1 MNKFD
6 YFRYLALQER
16 KQKLQEERQKLQV
29 QKQKIYEEKQAVIS
43 SNIKKA
49 NQRFYMRSGA
59 SVFRYIFIF
68 VLCVSVLRSVFVS
81 PDDYFTFGQFLN
93 FLQNVPDVTSDVSKA
108 VSNMVSY
115 SVIGEVP
122 SWLNWMNYFI
132 RPFLFVLS
140 FFVYLVAGLGQ
151 VLVFVTY
158 FVRFFFG
165 G

>member
-1 MNKFD
+1 MKQII
-6 YFRYLALQER
+6 LAEKER
-16 KQKLQEERQKLQV
+16 EMERQRELMR
-29 QKQKIYEEKQAVIS
+29 
-43 SNIKKA
+43 SNNRKA
-49 NQRFYMRSGA
+49 NARFYMRSSS

-68 VLCVSVLRSVFVS
+68 VLCVSVLRSVFVA

-93 FLQNVPDVTSDVSKA
+93 FLQNVPDITSDVSKA

-122 SWLNWMNYFI
+122 SWLNWMDYLI
-132 RPFLFVLS
+132 KPFLTVLS
-140 FFVYLVAGLGQ
+140 FFVYVAAGLGQ

>member
-1 MNKFD
+1 MASN
-6 YFRYLALQER
+6 R
-16 KQKLQEERQKLQV
+16 KDN
-29 QKQKIYEEKQAVIS
+29 AVIQAEIERMREVS
-43 SNIKKA
+43 RTNAKRA
-49 NQRFYMRSGA
+49 NMRSYMRS
-59 SVFRYIFIF
+59 SSSILRYVLIF

-93 FLQNVPDVTSDVSKA
+93 FLQNVPDVTADVSKA
-108 VSNMVSY
+108 VSNMVTY

-122 SWLNWMNYFI
+122 SWLNWMDYLI
-132 RPFLFVLS
+132 KPFLTVLS
-140 FFVYLVAGLGQ
+140 LFVYIAAGLGQ

>member
-1 MNKFD
+1 MATNKKENAVVQAE
-6 YFRYLALQER
+6 LER
-16 KQKLQEERQKLQV
+16 MREVSRTN
-29 QKQKIYEEKQAVIS
+29 ARR
-43 SNIKKA
+43 A
-49 NQRFYMRSGA
+49 NMRSFMRSGP

-68 VLCVSVLRSVFVS
+68 VLCVSVLRSVFVA

-93 FLQNVPDVTSDVSKA
+93 FLQNVPDITSDVSNA

-122 SWLNWMNYFI
+122 SWLNWMDYLI
-132 RPFLFVLS
+132 KPFLTVLS
-140 FFVYLVAGLGQ
+140 FFVYVAAGLGQ

>member
-1 MNKFD
+1 MTDKEKK
-6 YFRYLALQER
+6 A
-16 KQKLQEERQKLQV
+16 
-29 QKQKIYEEKQAVIS
+29 IYEREMERRRELMRF
-43 SNIKKA
+43 NNRKA
-49 NQRFYMRSGA
+49 NARYYLNS
-59 SVFRYIFIF
+59 SPSIFRYIFIF
-68 VLCVSVLRSVFVS
+68 ILCVSVLRSVFVA

-93 FLQNVPDVTSDVSKA
+93 FLQNVPDITSDVSRS

-122 SWLNWMNYFI
+122 SWLNWMDYLI
-132 RPFLFVLS
+132 KPFLTVLS
-140 FFVYLVAGLGQ
+140 FFVYIAAGLGQ

>member
-1 MNKFD
+1 M
-6 YFRYLALQER
+6 AT
-16 KQKLQEERQKLQV
+16 
-29 QKQKIYEEKQAVIS
+29 EKKDNAVI
-43 SNIKKA
+43 KA
-49 NQRFYMRSGA
+49 ELERMREVSRTNARRANMRSYMRS
-59 SVFRYIFIF
+59 SPVIFRYVFIFI
-68 VLCVSVLRSVFVS
+68 LCVSVLRSVFVA

-93 FLQNVPDVTSDVSKA
+93 FLQNVPDITSDVSKA

-122 SWLNWMNYFI
+122 SWLNWMDYLI
-132 RPFLFVLS
+132 KPFLTVLS
-140 FFVYLVAGLGQ
+140 FFVYIAAGLGQ

>member
-1 MNKFD
+1 MATDKKNN
-6 YFRYLALQER
+6 AVVQAEIER
-16 KQKLQEERQKLQV
+16 MREVSRTN
-29 QKQKIYEEKQAVIS
+29 ARR
-43 SNIKKA
+43 A
-49 NQRFYMRSGA
+49 NMRSYMRSGS
-59 SVFRYIFIF
+59 SVLRYILIF

-81 PDDYFTFGQFLN
+81 PDDYFTFGQLLS
-93 FLQNVPDVTSDVSKA
+93 FLQNVPDVTADVSKA

-122 SWLNWMNYFI
+122 SWLNWMDYLI
-132 RPFLFVLS
+132 KPFLTVLS
-140 FFVYLVAGLGQ
+140 FFVYIAAGLGQ

>member
-1 MNKFD
+1 MATDKKTN
-6 YFRYLALQER
+6 AVVQAEIER
-16 KQKLQEERQKLQV
+16 MREVSRT
-29 QKQKIYEEKQAVIS
+29 
-43 SNIKKA
+43 NTRRA
-49 NQRFYMRSGA
+49 NMRLYMRSG
-59 SVFRYIFIF
+59 STVLRYVLIF

-81 PDDYFTFGQFLN
+81 PDDYFTFGQLLS
-93 FLQNVPDVTSDVSKA
+93 FLQNVPDVTADVSKA

-122 SWLNWMNYFI
+122 SWLNWMDYLI
-132 RPFLFVLS
+132 KPFLSVLS
-140 FFVYLVAGLGQ
+140 LFVYLAAGLGQ

>member
-1 MNKFD
+1 MATGKKND
-6 YFRYLALQER
+6 AVVQAEIER
-16 KQKLQEERQKLQV
+16 MREVSRNNV
-29 QKQKIYEEKQAVIS
+29 RR
-43 SNIKKA
+43 A
-49 NQRFYMRSGA
+49 NGRFYMRSGF
-59 SVFRYIFIF
+59 SIFRYILIF

-93 FLQNVPDVTSDVSKA
+93 FLQNVPDITSDVSKA
-108 VSNMVSY
+108 VSNMVTY

-122 SWLNWMNYFI
+122 SWLNWMDYLI
-132 RPFLFVLS
+132 KPFLTVLS
-140 FFVYLVAGLGQ
+140 FFVYIAAGLGQ

>member
-1 MNKFD
+1 MATYKKTN
-6 YFRYLALQER
+6 AVVQAEIER
-16 KQKLQEERQKLQV
+16 MREVSRTN
-29 QKQKIYEEKQAVIS
+29 ARR
-43 SNIKKA
+43 A
-49 NQRFYMRSGA
+49 NMRFYMRS
-59 SVFRYIFIF
+59 SSSIFRYILIF
-68 VLCVSVLRSVFVS
+68 VLCVSVLRSVFVA

-108 VSNMVSY
+108 VSNMVTY

-122 SWLNWMNYFI
+122 SWLNWMDYLI
-132 RPFLFVLS
+132 KPFLTVLS
-140 FFVYLVAGLGQ
+140 LFVYIAAGLGQ

>member
-1 MNKFD
+1 MSTYKKKN
-6 YFRYLALQER
+6 AIVQSEIER
-16 KQKLQEERQKLQV
+16 RRELSRANV
-29 QKQKIYEEKQAVIS
+29 R
-43 SNIKKA
+43 KA
-49 NQRFYMRSGA
+49 NLRFYMRSST

-68 VLCVSVLRSVFVS
+68 ILCVSVLRSVFVS
-81 PDDYFTFGQFLN
+81 PEDYFTFGNFLN
-93 FLQNVPDVTSDVSKA
+93 FLQNVPDITSDVSKA

-122 SWLNWMNYFI
+122 SWLNWMDYLI
-132 RPFLFVLS
+132 KPFLSVLS
-140 FFVYLVAGLGQ
+140 FFIYIVAGLGQ